1 MVITKTTS
9 PTRTKYWSVPKGPSS
24 APKLR
29 WQLDAVMAFAKC
41 ELTTQ
46 ASDDQGAKIKTFAKF
61 LLASDHAAQGD
72 WGDRVLN
79 AEALRVQQHLRER
92 LDQIT
97 TGGAFGTETP
107 LWKSRV
113 VITFSSETVK
123 GRFVEKLSLDLAKR
137 TSHLNMLKAIV
148 DLRLIELVRD
158 LELKP
163 QRFRHCDRCH
173 TVFYQPTERVKNFCS
188 SRCAGTIR
196 QARYTQR
203 KGKEIEKEKA
213 DPANQAG

>member
-1 MVITKTTS
+1 MCAAKTTRH
-9 PTRTKYWSVPKGPSS
+9 TRTEYWSVPKGPSS
-24 APKLR
+24 APMLR
-29 WQLDAVMAFAKC
+29 WQLDALMAFAKC
-41 ELTTQ
+41 NLAEQ
-46 ASDDQGAKIKTFAKF
+46 ASVNQCAEMQDFAKF
-61 LLASDHAAQGD
+61 VLASDHAAQVD
-72 WGDRVLN
+72 WVDRVLN
-79 AEALRVQQHLRER
+79 ANALRVQQHLRER

-97 TGGAFGTETP
+97 FGGAFGAETP

-137 TSHLNMLKAIV
+137 TSHLNKLKAIV

-163 QRFRHCDRCH
+163 QRFRHCDRCQA
-173 TVFYQPTERVKNFCS
+173 VFYQPTERVKNFCS

-196 QARYTQR
+196 QARYTNR
-203 KGKEIEKEKA
+203 KRKEVKK
-213 DPANQAG
+213 